1 MKEIARFHEASDRLS
16 DTVAR
21 IRRTGRKIIGYPC
34 SYAPEELIHA
44 AGCHPLRLFASGH
57 GIVQAENH
65 LQSYCCSVVRGILED
80 RLAGR
85 LDFLDGAVFPHTCD
99 SMQRLSDIWRMNGR
113 HGFFADLALP
123 AKLNTPSSAAYMES
137 VLARCKSDLE
147 TALKISITDDDL
159 AASIA
164 LFNQI
169 RTHLSVIHDFYS
181 RHPGQ
186 IRGSDM
192 NALVKGAMIMDRNEA
207 AALLADVA
215 ASLRHMPV
223 TDTPVKR
230 VVLAGSVCDTPD
242 LSDAIEAAGGAVVGD
257 DLCTGQRWF
266 DGRVDEV
273 LPPLTALADRYRER
287 AICPAKHAGLT
298 TRADHLISLV
308 NHTRAHGVLFVMLKF
323 CDPHAFDYP
332 YLKKCL
338 DEKGIKSMA
347 LEMDDGHQNQGQFS
361 TRIETFIHML

>member
-1 MKEIARFHEASDRLS
+1 MKEIKPFHEAANPLS
-16 DTVAR
+16 DTAAR
-21 IRRTGRKIIGYPC
+21 IRQTGRKIIGYPC

-44 AGCHPLRLFASGH
+44 AGCHPMRLFSSGH

-80 RLAGR
+80 SLTGR
-85 LDFLDGAVFPHTCD
+85 LDFLDGTVFPHTCD
-99 SMQRLSDIWRMNGR
+99 SMQRLSDIWRMNGAYE
-113 HGFFADLALP
+113 FFADLVLP
-123 AKLNTPSSAAYMES
+123 VTLNTPSSAAYLES
-137 VLARCKSDLE
+137 VLARFKADLE
-147 TALKISITDDDL
+147 TALEISITDADL

-164 LFNQI
+164 LFNRI
-169 RTHLSVIHDFYS
+169 RIHLSFIHDFYS
-181 RHPGQ
+181 RHPGL

-192 NALVKGAMIMDRNEA
+192 NALIKGAMIMDRDEA
-207 AALLADVA
+207 VTLLADVA

-223 TDTPVKR
+223 PDTPVKR

-242 LSDAIEAAGGAVVGD
+242 LFDTVEAAGGAVVGD

-266 DGRVDEV
+266 DRLVPEDQ
-273 LPPLTALADRYRER
+273 PPLTALANRYRER
-287 AICPAKHAGLT
+287 VICPSKHTGLT

-332 YLKKCL
+332 YLKECL
-338 DEKGIKSMA
+338 DAKGIKSMA
-347 LEMDDGHQNQGQFS
+347 LEMDDGHRNQGQFS